1 MRQEHLGA
9 EAVAQRPNGVKMN
22 ILTLDFETFYSQ
34 DYSLSKLTTEEYVRD
49 KRFEV
54 IGVSLKHGDEPAVWY
69 AGAEVEPALRA
80 VDWANTT
87 AIAHHAQFD
96 GFILGE
102 RYGIHPAFWLDT
114 LSMARAL
121 VGAEVGGSLAK
132 LAEHFGL
139 GVKGKEVLD
148 AKGKHLAD
156 FSPSELAKYGAYCC
170 NDTELTYA
178 LFKRLLK
185 AEGLP
190 ARFPQSELALI
201 DMTVRM
207 FTQPTLE
214 LDAKKLEGIYLD
226 ALRAKEDFLLKAGL
240 SQDSLRS
247 AAKFAEV
254 LRQLGIEPPTKPS
267 PSNPEK
273 QIPALSKTDS
283 AMLALLDHDDQRVRW
298 AAEARLGT
306 QSSLMETRAAR
317 FMDIAARGKL
327 PVYLKYYGAHT
338 GRWSGGDKSNLQNL
352 NRGSELRKTIR
363 APKGHVLVVADSA
376 QIEART
382 LPWLC
387 GQTDLVTA
395 FAEGRDVYKEFA
407 TVVYQV
413 PAENVDK
420 VQRYVGKTCVLGLGY
435 QVGWNKLATTLRNG
449 EKGPKVP
456 ITDDES
462 RRIVA
467 LYRQQNDK
475 IKAFW
480 GQATTTL
487 QWLLNGSAD
496 FMWGPIRVW
505 GSRLVLP
512 NGLSIQYRGLRATQ
526 EGMVYDGRKGPVKI
540 YGGSATENI
549 VQALAR
555 IIVSDQML
563 AIGKRYRIATMTH
576 DEIVAVVPE
585 QEADEAL
592 AWMLDQMRVAPEWA
606 VGLPLNAEG
615 GYAREYSK

>member
-1 MRQEHLGA
+1 
-9 EAVAQRPNGVKMN
+9 MN

-214 LDAKKLEGIYLD
+214 LDGKKLEGIYLD

-247 AAKFAEV
+247 AAKFAGV
-254 LRQLGIEPPTKPS
+254 LRGLGIEPPMKPS

-273 QIPALSKTDS
+273 EIPALSKTDS

-338 GRWSGGDKSNLQNL
+338 GRWSGGDKINLQNL
-352 NRGSELRKTIR
+352 NRGSELRKTIL
-363 APKGHVLVVADSA
+363 APRGHVLVVADSA

-382 LPWLC
+382 LAWWA
-387 GQTDLVTA
+387 GQTGLVEA
-395 FAEGRDVYKEFA
+395 FAEGRDVYKEMA
-407 TVVYQV
+407 SAVYGV
-413 PAENVDK
+413 PVEQVDK
-420 VQRYVGKTCVLGLGY
+420 TQRFVGKVLVLGCGY
-435 QVGWNKLATTLRNG
+435 GVGPNKLGDILRLG
-449 EKGPKVP
+449 AMGPKVA
-456 ITDDES
+456 ISDEES
-462 RRIVA
+462 RRLVTM
-467 LYRQQNDK
+467 YRQKNDK
-475 IKAFW
+475 IVELW
-480 GQATTTL
+480 RVGGTII
-487 QWLLNGSAD
+487 QWLFNGGGD
-496 FMWGPIRVW
+496 FAWGPLRVF
-505 GSRLVLP
+505 GQHLVLP
-512 NGLSIQYRGLRATQ
+512 NGLSLRYPGLHASQ
-526 EGMVYDGRKGPVKI
+526 DGYAYQGRNGSVKI
-540 YGGSATENI
+540 YGGKNVEN
-549 VQALAR
+549 VTQSLAR

-563 AIGKRYRIATMTH
+563 AISKRYRVATMTH